1 MTSGPLQI
9 ESIADRVYAVLRE
22 RIVNGE
28 LVLGERLRQEALA
41 EELGVSRT
49 PLREALR
56 RLASEGFVE
65 LQPHRGAVV
74 SGVSEED
81 MRASFE
87 ARFVIEPSAARIAAE
102 HGASEDGLRRM
113 RLAIAEHRA
122 ARGDRTRS
130 FETNRTF
137 HLGLV
142 SASGNAYL
150 TRFSE
155 ILWASS
161 IYAAVFDRQHV
172 DAADIAAWADDH
184 EAILDAIERRSADEA
199 EARARAHIEASREAL
214 PG

>member
-1 MTSGPLQI
+1 MSSGPLQI

-22 RIVNGE
+22 RIVQGD

-87 ARFVIEPSAARIAAE
+87 ARFVIEPPAARLAAA
-102 HGASEDGLRRM
+102 HGGRDDAVHRM
-113 RLAIAEHRA
+113 RVAIAEHRA
-122 ARGDRTRS
+122 ARGDRGRS
-130 FETNRTF
+130 FEANRAF
-137 HLGLV
+137 HLALV

-161 IYAAVFDRQHV
+161 IYAAVFERQHV
-172 DAADIAAWADDH
+172 DQSMIVGWADEH
-184 EAILDAIERRSADEA
+184 EGILDAIEAGAGDAA
-199 EARARAHIEASREAL
+199 EERTRAHILASREAL